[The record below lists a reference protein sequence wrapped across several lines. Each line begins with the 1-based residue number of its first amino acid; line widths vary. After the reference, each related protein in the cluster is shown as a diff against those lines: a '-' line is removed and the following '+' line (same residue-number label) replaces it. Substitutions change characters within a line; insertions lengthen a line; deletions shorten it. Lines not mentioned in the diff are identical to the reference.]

1 MSEQGLTITQIV
13 FAAIVIIAVFVV
25 MVATMYFHAKKL
37 NFPQPTISL
46 LKWLIKVLLCLFFAL
61 SAGVS
66 GLRLIGSFLK

>member
-1 MSEQGLTITQIV
+1 MSEQTVTITQGI

-25 MVATMYFHAKKL
+25 MAATMYFHAKKL
-37 NFPQPTISL
+37 TFSQPTISL

-66 GLRLIGSFLK
+66 GLRLIGSLLK